1 MRGGR
6 LFRNLLLAG
15 LVAGS
20 GLGGCHRGK
29 DWNVLLITLDTTRAD
44 ALSCYGN
51 LEVQTPA
58 LDSLARQGAMFEH
71 AYSPYPMTMP
81 AHSTILTGTQPPTHG
96 ILDNSAAYRLS
107 PEALTLAE
115 VLADRGWQ
123 TAAFISAVVL
133 KKDFGINQGF
143 QHWDEENLQP
153 REDLEDQSFAPIPER
168 LADLTTDAALEW
180 LGHSERKKWFMWIH
194 YYDPHFPY
202 RPPAPYDQSVPDYPY
217 LGEVAFM
224 DSQIQRVLDRLKEL
238 GIEEK
243 TVIVAVGDHGEGLGR
258 HGESTHSVFI
268 YNATQRVPF
277 LFRLPGHDLGCQLL
291 PTAVGLEDVMPT
303 ILDSLGIPI
312 PKTVQG
318 ESLKPLI
325 LGQEADTRERYAF
338 MMSNFTYLQYG
349 WSPLAGIAGDRYKFI
364 RAPRPEL
371 YDLLEDANEERN
383 LLAELPKVAAE
394 MDDRLTRMEAAM
406 PAPFQPVRGGGE
418 DRLKL
423 EKELEA
429 LGYASAP
436 QVRIDPE
443 KARRKDPKDYV
454 SLFPVF
460 NELVKVMGKYD
471 FPKALTLCEQI
482 LEKDPENLRA
492 WSTKARALFLS
503 GREPEAFAWLKQSLE
518 VIGESGESYRKLGEI
533 SLGLG
538 RMEEAAGYL
547 RRAIELD
554 PYDAESH
561 YYLGMILLQ
570 AKGQEQVARELFQ
583 AQSIKESSW
592 SHLGLARF
600 YEKQKQVDQAR
611 AEYERALAINPD
623 EQIATIEYILFLA
636 SQGQWQQVRRKIEE
650 ASGKW
655 EHFLEDPHI
664 VPLARRTG
672 AGARVQP

>member
-29 DWNVLLITLDTTRAD
+29 DWNVLLLTLDTTRAD

-58 LDSLARQGAMFEH
+58 LDSLARQGTMFEH

-81 AHSTILTGTQPPTHG
+81 AHSTIMTGTQPPTHG
-96 ILDNSAAYRLS
+96 IIDNSAAYRLS

-123 TAAFISAVVL
+123 TAAFISAKVL
-133 KKDFGINQGF
+133 DKAFGINQGF
-143 QHWDEENLQP
+143 QHWDQENIKP
-153 REDLEDQSFAPIPER
+153 REDLQDDSFHPVPER
-168 LADLTTDAALEW
+168 FANLTTDAALEW
-180 LGHSERKKWFMWIH
+180 LGRSERKKWFMWIH

-202 RPPAPYDQSVPDYPY
+202 HPPAPYDQEVPAYPY

-224 DSQIQRVLDRLKEL
+224 DSQIQRVLGRLQEL
-238 GIEEK
+238 GVDQK

-258 HGESTHSVFI
+258 HGESTHSIFI
-268 YNATQRVPF
+268 YNTTLHVPF
-277 LFRLPGHDLGCQLL
+277 IVRLPGASLGCQLL
-291 PTAVGLEDVMPT
+291 QTVAGLEDVMPT

-325 LGQEADTRERYAF
+325 LGQEADPRERYAF
-338 MMSNFTYLQYG
+338 MMSNFSYLQYG
-349 WSPLAGIAGDRYKFI
+349 WSQLAGIAGDRYKLI

-371 YDLLEDANEERN
+371 YDLLEDANEDRN
-383 LLAELPKVAAE
+383 LIAELPKVAAE
-394 MDDRLTRMEAAM
+394 MDFRLTQMEAAM
-406 PAPFQPVRGGGE
+406 PAPFQPVRGE
-418 DRLKL
+418 DSDQL

-454 SLFPVF
+454 ALFPRF
-460 NELVKVMGKYD
+460 NELNNSLSQND
-471 FPKALTLCEQI
+471 FLRVFDICGQI

-492 WSTKARALFLS
+492 WHAKAQALYLNR
-503 GREPEAFAWLKQSLE
+503 RELEAFAWLKQSLE
-518 VIGESGESYRKLGEI
+518 VIGESGETYRKLGEI

-538 RMEEAAGYL
+538 KVEEAAGYL
-547 RRAIELD
+547 RRAIALD

-570 AKGQEQVARELFQ
+570 TKGQEEAARELFQ
-583 AQSIKESSW
+583 ARSIKESSW

-623 EQIATIEYILFLA
+623 EQIAVIEYILFLA

-655 EHFLEDPHI
+655 EHFLQDPHI
-664 VPLARRTG
+664 APLARRVGLGTPG
-672 AGARVQP
+672 RP